1 MNMRKLIFTCVS
13 FILVGASCFAISL
26 PLFQNSTRMLEDAQ
40 FAFDSGEFG
49 KALKLA
55 EESKLL
61 RQQEV
66 DACLSALNQA
76 LHPQEVQDAG
86 DDIPAVIAVL
96 QSRDVY
102 DVVALIEYMSAL
114 HGEIYFS
121 NSINEMLEHLEDK
134 RIFPEASH
142 LVAKVYEY
150 EGEYELSYSYYTDAW
165 NHSAVLDIPERKYD
179 ILYDMA
185 NLSYN
190 FNDYEN
196 CEKALMLI
204 IASDPYYSNDGFAA
218 ALGNS
223 VQRGYSADKVFNLY
237 RSDCYRSIPAFY
249 RLTELYQEQGRHQ
262 EAFKMALFGILSSFT
277 RMDSFLSNRLT
288 EFQYKGLNDF
298 FAIAV
303 SNYELAEWTME
314 QGFWRCFYRLAD
326 LGSQLFPEN
335 KDFSD
340 QLFAVMAQSA
350 PENYWRQLAVSKM

>member
-1 MNMRKLIFTCVS
+1 MNMRKLVCTGVFS
-13 FILVGASCFAISL
+13 ILLGASCFAISL
-26 PLFQNSTRMLEDAQ
+26 PLFQNSTRILEDAQ
-40 FAFDSGEFG
+40 FAFDSGAYGE
-49 KALKLA
+49 ALKLA
-55 EESKLL
+55 EEAKLL
-61 RQQEV
+61 HQQEV
-66 DACLSALNQA
+66 DECLSALNQA

-86 DDIPAVIAVL
+86 DDISAVVAVL
-96 QSRDVY
+96 RSRDVY
-102 DVVALIEYMSAL
+102 DVVALIEYMSTL
-114 HGEIYFS
+114 HGELYFD
-121 NSINEMLEHLEDK
+121 NSIYEMLQHLEDK
-134 RIFPEASH
+134 RVFPEASH
-142 LVAKVYEY
+142 LVARVYEY

-165 NHSAVLDIPERKYD
+165 NHAAVLDIPERKYD

-218 ALGNS
+218 ALNNS

-277 RMDSFLSNRLT
+277 RMDSFLNSRVT
-288 EFQYKGLNDF
+288 EFQYDGLDDF
-298 FAIAV
+298 FAIAL
-303 SNYELAEWTME
+303 SNYELAEWTMD

-340 QLFAVMAQSA
+340 QLFAVIAQSA
-350 PENYWRQLAVSKM
+350 PETYWRQLAISKM